1 MDKLP
6 LKALRAKVGLT
17 QEQVAKKIG
26 VDRVTYGKWENYK
39 RYPDAMQLIKL
50 AELFECSMDTFYF
63 PSSTNLKLAK
73 GVREGGEIKFEKS
86 R

>member
-39 RYPDAMQLIKL
+39 SYPDAMKLIKL

-63 PSSTNLKLAK
+63 PATASLKLVNGGK
-73 GVREGGEIKFEKS
+73 GGES
-86 R
+86 